1 MQDGTKKTCTTRLKR
16 MEGQIRGLIRMVEE
30 DRYCI
35 DVITQLQAV
44 IAAARKVEGE
54 ILKEHLSHCVE
65 HAIQSGDPKA
75 QRKKIEELVST
86 LSKTRQK

>member
-1 MQDGTKKTCTTRLKR
+1 
-16 MEGQIRGLIRMVEE
+16 MVEE

-44 IAAARKVEGE
+44 IAAARKVESE
-54 ILKEHLSHCVE
+54 VLKDHLSHCVE
-65 HAIQSGDPKA
+65 HAIQSGDPKT

-86 LSKTRQK
+86 LSRTRQK